1 MTNLRDAMNRLTA
14 TLNNSS
20 RGTEPNNPLGYAS
33 SVRNTNDAQRAVRSA
48 EFFSDI
54 SSYYQERD
62 GVTFGSHEEAVDY
75 FMSDRRWRNTNTISL
90 GRDMLD
96 ARTSSDDQS
105 TRLARLQVVF
115 DQLPNFYEE
124 GGSGVAGLAENVGA
138 ALLDPINLIGFG
150 AGGVAAKSA
159 VAAARVGGT
168 QLGRREATRIG
179 LRAGARQGAISEGA
193 VGAGTGAIFDAGTQM
208 RNVELGIQDEFSTGQ
223 LAASTALGGVLGGAL
238 GAGFGAAGAVTP
250 NPMRRSPAG
259 LLGAEGGRAMSGVQ
273 EGLLEGA
280 QSLRATRT
288 AARAADAELGG
299 QAATRTATQGAT
311 AGVSTEAE
319 TLDHID
325 SLIRNL
331 EDPEIDTAPAAS
343 RVDQEFP
350 ETALPAPGTDPS
362 ATPAPALSSS
372 QRLSRMRRAYDLAR
386 SQEQVFRQR
395 ATAISTGEMNAGGGQ
410 DAGRAVARIQESA
423 LTYENAANQQASLAE
438 RLLQSFRRIDSDAD
452 PDSAIDASSDAV
464 VAQINRAQTVD
475 LENPVAVRGLLT
487 FDPDAPNRTGQL
499 PDGSPMRD
507 LTPEETETNR
517 RREAAIMPSSVRGQG
532 FSGAPEQVA
541 PEQTIPE
548 GDQVAA
554 ATPAEPEVDPRDS
567 IGNLRREADEVDVE
581 ITGIDSQIR
590 SLRNRATRQRN
601 QGNQEAAAQL
611 TNEASELDAR
621 RAELRQTADAKRQEA
636 EQVEQRYRARYAQP
650 EATPEPTAEQVT
662 EQVDPTAQ
670 GAQPAE
676 VADLPEPAP
685 DFEQVLGRA
694 LNEADAL
701 AAGEGASLL
710 DQQVEFL
717 SRFGFDPEEVRVA
730 FKSLGRG
737 NTRSGRE
744 ARAQFMRGAIRTAI
758 MDAFVSDEI
767 SSIAATSPDMVFH
780 IDRMMAS
787 IETFPEVLREEATES
802 YLRFV
807 RENILDGLVVQRLEG
822 NGYDL
827 PGAIEDITASYGEI
841 AGRIVADIFGASD
854 DDFVQFAGV
863 PKRTIDDV
871 LAQLPE
877 EIRQSFT
884 PLREQFLNAFI
895 ESGSLSPAKAE
906 EMANKLAIESL
917 ERKARDAG
925 RQFTNNNKVID
936 GGIERIK
943 NAQRDLRVARQE
955 LVGTFAKERGRPG
968 TVTRSVKV
976 RRDEVTGERSRFDQ
990 YVFESGEGPTE
1001 ADAIASNAAAK
1012 KAEIYAAHSI
1022 PKETPIGTALEM
1034 LEKRISRLESQRG
1047 RTQTAPANLQ
1057 TRTSRDISVAES
1069 QGGNASFMG
1078 RSQRP
1083 GLGTYTQNGRLVE
1096 GGAPS
1101 AIQSMLRKVKS
1112 TGYAGRL
1119 LQRRAIRGENG
1130 EMVRQSAIVTAALEL
1145 AEAQRL
1151 KESAVRMTADPIK
1164 RQRSVDA
1171 ATADDTGRA
1180 FDVEAAEAALN
1191 AVQSADRALKAAEKR
1206 GKNVEQ
1212 ARAKYEDAVSAAREA
1227 GIVTPNEITAASD
1240 NVAAAIR
1247 TKLAPYT
1254 RSTGQEAAANREEV
1268 LRQDMTRQTLTM
1280 EANARASRIQGRM
1293 ATLLKGRRPEQLTG
1307 AEQQRF
1313 FDLRDELAGTTRLL
1327 ASGDRGERA
1336 AERAMTRPMRETLRE
1351 ERAARRAA
1359 LTESVIN
1366 ERMSDGDISVY
1377 TAEELSYYFGST
1389 VSPEEYAEDL
1399 AAATARADQEMRLA
1413 AVEQAGNRE
1422 INRAA
1427 LEGMTR
1433 ADLIQMVRD
1442 MKAKLSSIE
1451 SGGTVP
1457 PSAPQSAKL
1466 KPYIR
1471 KVDGIEVDVNNDF
1484 TYLKGSTGT
1493 SVRFDGAEL
1502 GVIRRRD
1509 DDTFTFE
1516 KVADASPNVARD
1528 IRLFETPDQVR
1539 DFIAREY
1546 IGRIKEAQSKTQRFD
1561 ETPGEQ
1567 GFEYTVPWTESE
1579 TYAGEPA
1586 RPFTAEAPAADPI
1599 TDPQVRGRDGDIL
1612 SYTEDNFDIPPGK
1625 KLAVQFVDANQKT
1638 FGKVRVPIGKQ
1649 TLGDTLKASSSHGY
1663 VVGYVDAPFKSG
1675 SVGAQKTFRPLNP
1688 DDVMVPFNSNS
1699 PVRGGDYEALP
1710 SRARNAA
1717 TSTSP
1722 RGRVNRPAKID
1733 SLSQK
1738 PLANSAAF
1746 RNPVPAGYGRRMADL
1761 KTVAD
1766 LYNYSLRL
1774 DNIAW
1779 SSIPT
1784 AEDYAVFMAHR
1795 ADVAEALQ
1803 RYAPN
1808 GVEKRNQTLRQAE
1821 SQIREIFAG
1830 RADNEIEAAIS
1841 FLGRV
1846 AGFDNRRVPQFATG
1860 AGRPAYAPNAA
1871 RRADGS
1877 YPGETLNDENVGRI
1891 IVGDDMLDPVDG
1903 SGQRWMPATATLVHE
1918 VGHWIY
1924 QNLLD
1929 ESDKAA
1935 FWQAMVKYYDQT
1947 GVDFEALKR
1956 GSGNVLDNE
1965 LRSPA
1970 EFFANQFMAYV
1981 MKTGQV
1987 DMNLWQKIAKM
1998 ATTLIRRIIRGEEDF
2013 EIDVDLIPIF
2023 QRHMPVL
2030 DIDPETG
2037 LANGGVSRFAHLPEF
2052 GRLHGKPAQGQNAT
2066 MNQAEFKG
2074 RQLVQLDELRV
2085 KALSALNLGVT
2096 RGDSLQLA
2104 TALDEAG
2111 RKVFGLYGGKKGKA
2125 RHKVVEGAEDR
2136 TGFSRIYT
2144 SDDSPSARALVRAQR
2159 DVYDFI
2165 KELRDR
2171 GFDAN
2176 RTAAANRS
2184 GSLFAKSLSGDDAG
2198 ALYKVMEDQTSNL
2211 DADFFSADI
2220 EAASSL
2226 RNAGL
2231 EGLESEAVNHLRR
2244 LGRNMVYALDRD
2256 IRSKLSEFNRALPR
2270 TSKGAGVMVS
2280 ADGSAYMSPGNFR
2293 SQFYMRAAKAAGDA
2307 EVAQIEAAIEL
2318 VNRLNTAGLR
2328 ELVDEQAIAEVAQ
2341 VASRSAKRM
2350 TDDEIIS
2357 EVATSPDAS
2366 RRAVELAN
2374 ELRERQNAR
2383 ADLSS
2388 VMDNLTDE
2396 QEQVV
2401 SFMRQSRENAQLTL
2415 NKAIETGNPRL
2426 IQIATHVMRE
2436 MGVDNPAQITNPSV
2450 TRAVEA
2456 SARLFEGVPDED
2468 GLPASFPS
2476 GLRDYV
2482 NLITHRDASTQEALS
2497 KVFVNMMAHLK
2508 SPDELAGNASAK
2520 FTEYDA
2526 AVILGRVAD
2535 SADDE
2540 APLRTDNDLYNEVR
2554 KKMRRMGQLLA
2565 KGERDEIVDEV
2576 SGFAYGLL
2584 SPSERKVFE
2593 STAASF
2599 GDNNPRE
2606 FFGTL
2611 IRRSLAGRM
2620 TRDEIER
2627 LRNGQTLLRLI
2638 GASRERVVSILSGL
2652 RRTDADDDLVMFAA
2666 YGDVFSGLRTKTPMA
2681 NAAYAAGRES
2691 IHPTIA
2697 GRAAREIIE
2706 TLDPDTDMAVRRFLG
2721 VSSEADLNSH
2731 VHHVATAR
2739 GEVRGITATDGGKHG
2754 TGVYLKRNADEG
2766 YDDAAYRAELEQAVA
2781 DLAPNA
2787 QVAEAGVFAARQVV
2801 SLRER
2806 LLRAMSGGASASDVA
2821 PILQA
2826 IRVNWSVLKSIS
2838 PRIQTRNVLP
2848 VFARIRAPFDFST
2861 TASYSVLPGKSNI
2874 DHLMTRMVDDGLITP
2889 RGLDELRN
2897 SLPQSFNGAQL
2908 YEALTGDAGGIM
2920 HRQGDSIDGI
2930 NARDRL
2936 NEYLRDIGYDSLKT
2950 DDGMVAFNLTS
2961 VRELR
2966 DGFSDM
2972 DMAALKPEL
2981 YSGKTSANVLEVMSA
2996 SGQPIESGAGVAV
3009 TVELQEAGV
3018 PEMLM
3023 KPVRKIMRGRNIEP
3037 QDVDRV
3043 AKTSTVLSHF
3053 WENSQRLRAM
3063 GANWFADRL
3072 KPENGTGFF
3081 ESVAVQMSNSLT
3093 PIFDSLRELPDNGN
3107 AFGRWM
3113 RANDPRLKRAQPASQ
3128 RRILDA
3134 LRRGRAEVARLAP
3147 AERTVAVRIARE
3159 FEAELARVRE
3169 SGVPIGDTRR
3179 LGNDFHVPQV
3189 WDIEQIRDNPSVFV
3203 DGMSRFFAREQN
3215 TPGFTGTRESMDIL
3229 RNRAKEMMTRM
3240 LSDEEGHVDAAEYAK
3255 PALGDPF
3262 HRRVLNLKPG
3272 DFDALDNFLVNDL
3285 EALLVKYFDRTV
3297 RARMLADRFGVQ
3309 GHGFE
3314 AYKAV
3319 AQHGREAAR
3328 DILLRDKAVK
3338 SQSMTRSGMIEVEA
3352 VAVPRLTSPQTVVD
3366 KTLRE
3371 VEQLLSG
3378 PDTDRIA
3385 KKDQARN
3392 ILLNLQAQDFRNDR
3406 QFQVRVDAII
3416 NAMVDFPRGQPASK
3430 AVREMDAMSRVMNRR
3445 PIDGSDGT
3453 SMSHQVTR
3461 RLRAFNSITLLA
3473 FTTLTSIPDVTLP
3486 LVRSGNVRAF
3496 GTAWKKY
3503 ATDPDYRRAA
3513 RNMGVSIEN
3522 IVHNRMAEIGEMGG
3536 QRLTNAFFNL
3546 TLLEPWTKLQRE
3558 VAAMVGYEAMRSEIS
3573 RAVRLRQQGRTNSNA
3588 YRTSVRFLERY
3599 GLTGQGANYDFLAPG
3614 AQVFDLAHL
3623 GGSSKEA
3630 VQLAAMRFTNEA
3642 IFMPNPNDI
3651 PQWAQTPWG
3660 ATVFQLKSFP
3670 LMMQRLAGTILK
3682 EAGQGNLAPLAAFA
3696 TAGVGVGMVSVG
3708 LKDVIQRRGGEDERS
3723 AATRER
3729 SLTGQ
3734 FPGLAAALG
3743 IEEGDATD
3751 EVIGWYLEGL
3761 LAVGGLGLI
3770 ADFFYNSAEQAD
3782 NGAYGQVRM
3791 LSFLGGPSVS
3801 IVTSAYDVAAGGVD
3815 AAFGEAENTG
3825 KERQAARAVISRVP
3839 VLGGIRDVREGVADL
3854 FGEPSS
3860 GGSGGG
3866 GGRSSGFGS
3875 SGGFGSGDFGSD
3887 GFGN

>member
-1 MTNLRDAMNRLTA
+1 VTNLRDAMNRLTA

-20 RGTEPNNPLGYAS
+20 RGTEPNSPLGYAA
-33 SVRNTNDAQRAVRSA
+33 SVRNQNDAQRAVRSA

-75 FMSDRRWRNTNTISL
+75 FMSDRRWRNMNTISL
-90 GRDMLD
+90 GRDMID
-96 ARTSSDDQS
+96 ARSSSDEQS
-105 TRLARLQVVF
+105 TRLARLQTVF
-115 DQLPNFYEE
+115 DQMPNFYEE

-150 AGGVAAKSA
+150 AGGAAAKGA
-159 VAAARVGGT
+159 VATARAGGT
-168 QLGRREATRIG
+168 QLTRREATRIG
-179 LRAGARQGAISEGA
+179 LRAGARQGAISEGV
-193 VGAGTGAIFDAGTQM
+193 VGAGTSALFDAGTQM
-208 RNVELGIQDEFSTGQ
+208 RNVDLGIQDEFSTGQ
-223 LAASTALGGVLGGAL
+223 LAASTAIGGVLGGAL
-238 GAGFGAAGAVTP
+238 GAGFGAAGAVAP
-250 NPMRRSPAG
+250 NPMRRTSRG
-259 LLGAEGGRAMSGVQ
+259 FLGAEGGRTMNAVQ
-273 EGLLEGA
+273 EGLLQGA
-280 QSLRATRT
+280 QSARATARE
-288 AARAADAELGG
+288 ARAADAELGG
-299 QAATRTATQGAT
+299 QAATRTATQG
-311 AGVSTEAE
+311 GSLSTETE

-325 SLIRNL
+325 ALIRNL
-331 EDPEIDTAPAAS
+331 EDPEVETSAVAT

-350 ETALPAPGTDPS
+350 ETALPAPGTDAS
-362 ATPAPALSSS
+362 ATPAPGLSSS
-372 QRLSRMRRAYDLAR
+372 QRLTRMRRAFDLAR
-386 SQEQVFRQR
+386 SQEQMFRQR
-395 ATAISTGEMNAGGGQ
+395 ATSISTGEMNVGGGQ
-410 DAGRAVARIQESA
+410 DAARSVSRVQESA
-423 LTYENAANQQASLAE
+423 LTYENAANQSAMLAD
-438 RLLQSFRRIDSDAD
+438 RLLQSFRRIDSDDVAD
-452 PDSAIDASSDAV
+452 DSITIDSSVDAV
-464 VAQINRAQTVD
+464 VEQINRAQTVD

-487 FDPDAPNRTGQL
+487 FDPDAPARTGQL

-517 RREAAIMPSSVRGQG
+517 RRQAAIMPSVRGQG
-532 FSGAPEQVA
+532 FSGAPEQVV
-541 PEQTIPE
+541 PE

-554 ATPAEPEVDPRDS
+554 ATTPAEPEIDPRDS

-581 ITGIDSQIR
+581 ITGLDTQIR

-601 QGNQEAAAQL
+601 QGNEEVAVQLSGEAA
-611 TNEASELDAR
+611 ELDAR

-650 EATPEPTAEQVT
+650 EATPAPTEQAT
-662 EQVDPTAQ
+662 EQVQPTAQ
-670 GAQPAE
+670 GAQSVE
-676 VADLPEPAP
+676 VSTEVEAMPEPAP

-710 DQQVEFL
+710 DQQVDL
-717 SRFGFDPEEVRVA
+717 LARFGFDPEEVRVA

-767 SSIAATSPDMVFH
+767 NSVAATSPDMVFH

-787 IETFPEVLREEATES
+787 IETFPEILREEATES

-807 RENILDGLVVQRLEG
+807 RENILDGLVVQRLEN

-841 AGRIVADIFGASD
+841 AGSIVADIFGASD
-854 DDFVQFAGV
+854 DDFVQFAGL
-863 PKRTIDDV
+863 PNRTIEDI
-871 LAQLPE
+871 LAQLPDE
-877 EIRQSFT
+877 MRQSFGA
-884 PLREQFLNAFI
+884 LREQFLRALI
-895 ESGSLSPAKAE
+895 EGGSMSPAKAE
-906 EMANKLAIESL
+906 EMARRLAVESL

-925 RQFTNNNKVID
+925 RQFTPNNKVID

-955 LVGTFAKERGRPG
+955 LVGTFAKERSRPG

-976 RRDEVTGERSRFDQ
+976 RRDEVTGERMQFDQ
-990 YVFESGEGPTE
+990 YLFEAGEGPTE
-1001 ADAIASNAAAK
+1001 AEAIASNAAAK

-1022 PKETPIGTALEM
+1022 PKETPIGTAIEM
-1034 LEKRISRLESQRG
+1034 LEKRLSRLENQRG
-1047 RTQTAPANLQ
+1047 RTQTAPVNLQ
-1057 TRTSRDISVAES
+1057 TRTSRDISVADS
-1069 QGGNASFMG
+1069 QGGNATFMG

-1083 GLGTYTQNGRLVE
+1083 GLGTYTQYGRQVE

-1101 AIQSMLRKVKS
+1101 AIQAMLRKVKS

-1130 EMVRQSAIVTAALEL
+1130 ELVRQSAIVSAALEL

-1151 KESAVRMTADPIK
+1151 KESAARMTADPIK
-1164 RQRSVDA
+1164 RQRAVDEA
-1171 ATADDTGRA
+1171 AADETGRA
-1180 FDVEAAEAALN
+1180 FDVEAAEAARD
-1191 AVQSADRALKAAEKR
+1191 AIQKADRALKSAEKK
-1206 GKNVEQ
+1206 GGNVDQ
-1212 ARAKYEDAVSAAREA
+1212 ARARLEDAVAQARQN
-1227 GIVTPNEITAASD
+1227 GIITPNEIEAEGGNA
-1240 NVAAAIR
+1240 VAAIR
-1247 TKLAPYT
+1247 RKLEPYT

-1268 LRQDMTRQTLTM
+1268 LRQDMTRQTLIM

-1327 ASGDRGERA
+1327 ASGNRGERA

-1351 ERAARRAA
+1351 ERAARRSA

-1366 ERMSDGDISVY
+1366 QRMSDGDISVY
-1377 TAEELSYYFGST
+1377 SAEELSYYFGSQ

-1413 AVEQAGNRE
+1413 AVEQSGNRE

-1433 ADLIQMVRD
+1433 ADLIAMVTELKSKMSR
-1442 MKAKLSSIE
+1442 IE
-1451 SGGTVP
+1451 SGSQAP
-1457 PSAPQSAKL
+1457 ASAPQSAKL

-1484 TYLKGSTGT
+1484 TYMKGSTGT

-1509 DDTFTFE
+1509 DSTFTFE

-1528 IRLFETPDQVR
+1528 IRLFENPDQVR

-1546 IGRIKEAQSKTQRFD
+1546 VGRIKEAQARTQRFD
-1561 ETPGEQ
+1561 ETPGED

-1579 TYAGEPA
+1579 TYAGEA
-1586 RPFTAEAPAADPI
+1586 SRPFTAEAPAADPI

-1625 KLAVQFVDANQKT
+1625 KLAVQFIDANQKT

-1649 TLGDTLKASSSHGY
+1649 TLGDTLKASASHQY
-1663 VVGYVDAPFKSG
+1663 VVGYVDAPYKSG

-1688 DDVMVPFNSNS
+1688 DDVMVPFNSRA

-1710 SRARNAA
+1710 ARARNAT

-1733 SLSQK
+1733 SLAQK
-1738 PLANSAAF
+1738 PLANATEF

-1779 SSIPT
+1779 DSIPT
-1784 AEDYAVFMAHR
+1784 ANDFVAFMAHR

-1803 RYAPN
+1803 RYVPN
-1808 GVEKRNQTLRQAE
+1808 GIEKRNQTLRQAE

-1846 AGFDNRRVPQFATG
+1846 AGFDNRRVPQFAT
-1860 AGRPAYAPNAA
+1860 ATGRPAYAPNAA

-1891 IVGDDMLDPVDG
+1891 IVGDDMLDPVDA
-1903 SGQRWMPATATLVHE
+1903 SGKRWMPATATLVHE
-1918 VGHWIY
+1918 TGHWIY

-1935 FWQAMVKYYDQT
+1935 FWQAMLKYYDQT
-1947 GVDFEALKR
+1947 GVDMAALKR

-1987 DMNLWQKIAKM
+1987 DMTLWQKIAKM

-2013 EIDVDLIPIF
+2013 EIDADLIPIF
-2023 QRHMPVL
+2023 QRHMPAL

-2085 KALSALNLGVT
+2085 KALSALNLGTT

-2104 TALDEAG
+2104 TALDEVG

-2136 TGFSRIYT
+2136 TGFSRIYS
-2144 SDDSPSARALVRAQR
+2144 SDDSQSARELVRAQR
-2159 DVYDFI
+2159 ALYDFV

-2176 RTAAANRS
+2176 RNAAANRG
-2184 GSLFAKSLSGDDAG
+2184 GSAFAKSLSSDDAG
-2198 ALYKVMEDQTSNL
+2198 ALYKVMEDQTSTL

-2231 EGLESEAVNHLRR
+2231 EGLEAEAVNHLRR

-2256 IRSKLSEFNRALPR
+2256 IRSKLAEFNRSLPR
-2270 TSKGAGVMVS
+2270 TAKGAGVMIS
-2280 ADGSAYMSPGNFR
+2280 ATGSAYMSPGNFR

-2328 ELVDEQAIAEVAQ
+2328 DLVDDQVISQVAQ
-2341 VASRSAKRM
+2341 VAARSAKRM
-2350 TDDEIIS
+2350 TDEEIVS
-2357 EVATSPDAS
+2357 EVAASPDVS

-2383 ADLSS
+2383 ADLSP

-2396 QEQVV
+2396 QQRIV
-2401 SFMRQSRENAQLTL
+2401 SFMQQSRENAQLTL
-2415 NKAIETGNPRL
+2415 SNAIETGNPRL

-2436 MGVDNPAQITNPSV
+2436 MGVDNPAPITNPSV
-2450 TRAVEA
+2450 TRAIEA
-2456 SARLFEGVPDED
+2456 SARLSEGTPDED

-2476 GLRDYV
+2476 GLRDYA
-2482 NLITHRDASTQEALS
+2482 NLITHRDARTQEALS
-2497 KVFVNMMAHLK
+2497 KVFVNMMTHLK
-2508 SPDELAGNASAK
+2508 SPEELAGNASAK

-2535 SADDE
+2535 DADDE
-2540 APLRTDNDLYNEVR
+2540 APLRTDNALYNDVR
-2554 KKMRRMGQLLA
+2554 KKMRRIGQLLA
-2565 KGERDEIVDEV
+2565 KGERDEVVDEV
-2576 SGFAYGLL
+2576 SSFAYGLL
-2584 SPSERKVFE
+2584 APSERKVFE

-2599 GDNNPRE
+2599 GDSNPRE
-2606 FFGTL
+2606 FFNTM

-2620 TRDEIER
+2620 TRDEVER
-2627 LRNGQTLLRLI
+2627 LRSGQAMLRLI
-2638 GASRERVVSILSGL
+2638 GSSRERVVSILSGL

-2666 YGDVFSGLRTKTPMA
+2666 YGDVFASLRSRTPMA

-2697 GRAAREIIE
+2697 GRAAREIVD
-2706 TLDPDTDMAVRRFLG
+2706 TLDADTDLAARRFLG

-2731 VHHVATAR
+2731 VHHVATSR
-2739 GEVRGITATDGGKHG
+2739 GEVRGITPTENGRHG
-2754 TGVYLKRNADEG
+2754 TGIYLKRNADEG
-2766 YDDAAYRAELEQAVA
+2766 YDDAAYRAELERSVA

-2861 TASYSVLPGKSNI
+2861 SVTYSTLPGKHNI

-2889 RGLDELRN
+2889 RGLDALRN

-2908 YEALTGDAGGIM
+2908 YDALTGDAGGVM

-2936 NEYLRDIGYDSLKT
+2936 NEYLRDIGYDSLKV
-2950 DDGMVAFNLTS
+2950 DEGMVAFNVTA

-2972 DMAALKPEL
+2972 DMAATRPEL
-2981 YSGKTSANVLEVMSA
+2981 YTGKTSANVLEIMS
-2996 SGQPIESGAGVAV
+2996 STGDVVDNGSAV
-3009 TVELQEAGV
+3009 GITVELQEAGV
-3018 PEMLM
+3018 SETLI
-3023 KPVRKIMRGRNIEP
+3023 KPIRRIMRGRNIEP
-3037 QDVDRV
+3037 EDVDRV

-3081 ESVAVQMSNSLT
+3081 EAVAVQMSNSLT

-3107 AFGRWM
+3107 RLGRWM
-3113 RANDPRLKRAQPASQ
+3113 RGNDPRLKRAQPGSH

-3134 LRRGRAEVARLAP
+3134 LRRGRAEVARLKP
-3147 AERTVAVRIARE
+3147 EERVIAARIARE

-3169 SGVPIGDTRR
+3169 SGIPIGDTRR

-3189 WDIEQIRDNPSVFV
+3189 WDIEQIRDNPSIFV
-3203 DGMSRFFAREQN
+3203 DGMARFFAREQN
-3215 TPGFTGTRESMDIL
+3215 TPGFTGTRETMDVL

-3240 LSDEEGHVDAAEYAK
+3240 LSDEEGHIDGAEYAK

-3262 HRRVLNLKPG
+3262 HRRVLSLQPG
-3272 DFDALDNFLVNDL
+3272 DFDALDAFLVNDL

-3314 AYKAV
+3314 AYKTV

-3338 SQSMTRSGMIEVEA
+3338 SQSMTRSGMIEVEG
-3352 VAVPRLTSPQTVVD
+3352 VAVPRLTSPQPMVD
-3366 KTLRE
+3366 KALRE
-3371 VEQLLSG
+3371 VEGLLSG

-3385 KKDQARN
+3385 KKDRARN
-3392 ILLNLQAQDFRNDR
+3392 ILLNLQSQDFRNDR

-3430 AVREMDAMSRVMNRR
+3430 AVREMDNMSRTMNRR

-3496 GTAWKKY
+3496 GTAWKRY
-3503 ATDPDYRRAA
+3503 ASDPDYRRAA

-3522 IVHNRMAEIGEMGG
+3522 IVHNRMAEIGEMGS

-3599 GLTGQGANYDFLAPG
+3599 GLTGVGANYDFLAPG

-3630 VQLAAMRFTNEA
+3630 AQLAAMRFTNEA
-3642 IFMPNPNDI
+3642 IFSPNPNDI

-3670 LMMQRLAGTILK
+3670 LMMQRLVGSILK
-3682 EAGQGNLAPLAAFA
+3682 EARQGNLAPLASFA
-3696 TAGVGVGMVSVG
+3696 TVGVGMGMVSAGV
-3708 LKDVIQRRGGEDERS
+3708 KDVIQQRGGEDQRS

-3729 SLTGQ
+3729 ALSSQ

-3743 IEEGDATD
+3743 IEEGEATD

-3782 NGAYGQVRM
+3782 NGAYGHVRM

-3801 IVTSAYDVAAGGVD
+3801 IITSGYDVAAGVSD

-3825 KERQAARAVISRVP
+3825 KERQAARAVIGRVP
-3839 VLGGIRDVREGVADL
+3839 ILGGIRDVREGVADL
-3854 FGEPSS
+3854 MGEPNT
-3860 GGSGGG
+3860 GGGG

-3875 SGGFGSGDFGSD
+3875 SGGFSSGGFGSD
-3887 GFGN
+3887 GFGS